1 MEFTHGMCHR
11 IYFAMMGMLLLD
23 DSKSSS
29 FLVEMMFI
37 MPETRVV
44 RPLWSCS
51 DFGGLDSDV
60 SILIPTITLPVIL
73 VWSPFLSLGG
83 TWLSSV

>member
-1 MEFTHGMCHR
+1 
-11 IYFAMMGMLLLD
+11 MMGILLLD

-44 RPLWSCS
+44 RPLWSCL

-60 SILIPTITLPVIL
+60 SILNLDTDNNFTRD
-73 VWSPFLSLGG
+73 LGFWFG
-83 TWLSSV
+83 HPSYL